1 MKKLSLIL
9 NAVLA
14 VAVIVLYILFFT
26 SKSGKSEAGSKA
38 GSVDAQTSG
47 GIVFIDIDSVYS
59 KYTMYKDVVGEL
71 EQKMN
76 TAQAQFQSKQQSFQK
91 NLDDYKYKTDRGL
104 VTRTEAAQIEQNLQ
118 QEQQQLMGLQNDLQ
132 NKLAEEQQVAQHK
145 VLNSIM
151 EYLKTMENGGKYQF
165 VLGNAFGSN
174 IMYANEGLNITQQ
187 VVEGL
192 NAEYAKKSE
201 DNK

>member
-9 NAVLA
+9 NAALA

-26 SKSGKSEAGSKA
+26 SKSGKSEAGNKS
-38 GSVDAQTSG
+38 GSIDAQASG

-76 TAQAQFQSKQQSFQK
+76 TAQTQFQSKQQSFQK

-118 QEQQQLMGLQNDLQ
+118 QEQQQLVGLQNDLQ
-132 NKLAEEQQVAQHK
+132 NKLAEEQQVAQRK
-145 VLNSIM
+145 VMNSIM

-165 VLGNAFGSN
+165 VLGNAFGGN

-187 VVEGL
+187 VIEGL

-201 DNK
+201 DKK